1 MTALGPQRCS
11 SPDQLGRIASFFLGG
26 SALILMAP
34 WSAAIAQGPVPTG
47 ALAVATRLV
56 EAFNQHDPAA
66 MAALVTGDFELYY
79 VDESGVASLGI
90 QGAEQLAAEMT
101 SYFAAR
107 PTVRSTI
114 SAAIDGPVFVSFR
127 EQTVGGQSSLAVYEV
142 RDGLIRRA
150 WYFPAE
156 D

>member
-1 MTALGPQRCS
+1 MRAGNLAGTAL
-11 SPDQLGRIASFFLGG
+11 LLV
-26 SALILMAP
+26 AP
-34 WSAAIAQGPVPTG
+34 CSAAIAQGPVSPG
-47 ALAVATRLV
+47 ALAVATQLV

-66 MAALVTGDFELYY
+66 MAALVTSDFELYY
-79 VDESGVASLGI
+79 VEEGGVASLGT

-127 EQTVGGQSSLAVYEV
+127 EQIVGGQSSLAVYEV

-156 D
+156 E